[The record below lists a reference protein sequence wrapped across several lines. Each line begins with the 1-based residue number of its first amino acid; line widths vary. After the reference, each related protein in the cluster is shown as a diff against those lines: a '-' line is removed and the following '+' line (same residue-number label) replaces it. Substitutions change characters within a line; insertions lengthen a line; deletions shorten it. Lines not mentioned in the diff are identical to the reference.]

1 MTAMAQMTTNHSDA
15 ETIAALVDGRLE
27 GEQLDSVV
35 SHLSWCDECGSV
47 LKDVIAFQRESQRPS
62 YTKWAVAASIV
73 LAVGIGSISLR
84 GPIQAWRY
92 RSTVQPLIAAFAGSR
107 PIEPRLAGFRWS
119 QPRSSTRSE
128 SLDIRLRI
136 ASGEVI
142 NRFRDTQS
150 VNGQHASGIAKL
162 TIGDTQEAIAEL
174 TAATASS
181 PRDAAAWSDLAAA
194 HYVAAVRL
202 PQPDEL
208 RVALDMA
215 DRALQID
222 EGLAEARFNRALILE
237 RMGRRADAENAW
249 RQFLAL
255 DDRSDWAAEARQH
268 LRTSSGRP

>member
-1 MTAMAQMTTNHSDA
+1 MTAMTQMTNHSDV
-15 ETIAALVDGRLE
+15 ETLAALVDGRLE
-27 GEQLDSVV
+27 GEHLDSVV
-35 SHLSWCDECGSV
+35 SHLGWCEECGSV
-47 LKDVIAFQRESQRPS
+47 VKDVIAFQRARRRPS
-62 YTKWAVAASIV
+62 YTRWALAASIL
-73 LAVGIGSISLR
+73 LAVGIGSLLLP

-92 RSTVQPLIAAFAGSR
+92 RSTVRPLIAAFGSGGR

-119 QPRSSTRSE
+119 APRSNTRGD

-150 VNGQHASGIAKL
+150 VNGQHASGIANL

-174 TAATASS
+174 TAATTSS

-202 PQPDEL
+202 AQPDEL
-208 RVALDMA
+208 RVALDMV
-215 DRALQID
+215 DRALRID
-222 EGLAEARFNRALILE
+222 ERSSEARFNRALILE
-237 RMGRRADAENAW
+237 RMGRRADAEKAW

-255 DDRSDWAAEARQH
+255 DNRSDWAAEARQH
-268 LRTSSGRP
+268 LGTSSGRP